1 MLEMSSLHFFDI
13 AIQKFYMSPTKVFM
27 TSSSLP
33 DLQIAVALS
42 LHLKFKYRFRK
53 YILICFCL
61 LIKSSHLICLIISSN
76 TASPRL
82 LRQSCP
88 KM

>member
-53 YILICFCL
+53 YIDLFLSTYKVKSPNLFTYLCL
-61 LIKSSHLICLIISSN
+61 VIQQVLDY
-76 TASPRL
+76 
-82 LRQSCP
+82 
-88 KM
+88 